1 MTDINL
7 PLIMGAS
14 LLAMASPGPAT
25 LAIAATSMSHG
36 RKHGL
41 ALASGVTTGSFLW
54 SLAAALGMG
63 AVMAANVWLFEVM
76 RYFGAGYLLFLALKS
91 ARSAMT
97 PTGLEQPV
105 IETAEL
111 SLGKSYLKGLAIHL
125 TNPKAILF
133 IGSIYALGLPAEA
146 TPTDLI
152 TVVLLL
158 GSQSALVC
166 QLYAWIFASRPV
178 VSGYRKTRRALDA
191 VFAMLF
197 GVASLRILTSTFGH

>member
-1 MTDINL
+1 MTDVNL

-14 LLAMASPGPAT
+14 LIAMASPGPAT

-36 RKHGL
+36 RKYGM
-41 ALASGVTTGSFLW
+41 ALAYGVTTGSFLW

-91 ARSAMT
+91 ARSALT
-97 PTGLEQPV
+97 PTKTTQAV
-105 IETAEL
+105 IEVQDS

-133 IGSIYALGLPAEA
+133 IGSIYALGLPADA
-146 TPTDLI
+146 TPTDLL

-158 GSQSALVC
+158 GTQSALVC

-197 GVASLRILTSTFGH
+197 GVASIRILTSSFGH